1 MANTFAATIPA
12 AFRQTTPLDPT
23 EPRHS
28 LVVELDAELFA
39 DLETHALACG
49 INPSAL
55 VALWIKPHLR
65 DLCRSQRT
73 S

>member
-1 MANTFAATIPA
+1 MANAEATPFDPPA
-12 AFRQTTPLDPT
+12 PT
-23 EPRHS
+23 HS
-28 LVVELDAELFA
+28 LIIELDAELFA
-39 DLETHALACG
+39 VLEAHALACG

-65 DLCRSQRT
+65 DLCRSRRP